1 MDIEIFTLCDAA
13 TDYQGRLCILGVFD
27 TIFASNLPA
36 IHAQC
41 AVALRMRFQKIEEGT
56 HTLTL
61 HIVNEDGVM
70 VIPALNG
77 QFVVQMPGTEREG
90 TINVVLNLQGLNFTA
105 YGQYEVNLAIDNI
118 NPKSIPFWIKQ
129 PT

>member
-27 TIFASNLPA
+27 TIFAQNLPA

-70 VIPALNG
+70 IIPALNG
-77 QFVVQMPGTEREG
+77 QFIGQMPGNEREG

-129 PT
+129 PA